1 MPLFGPKPNKIFVFI
16 YYKIDPPTSSQQTE
30 ILASLPKASAP
41 YVFAEAVQLPKGYEE
56 ARQFPE
62 LYEKWKVTYPQ
73 MVATRYVFNHGIG
86 TYSKKVEYKT
96 REMAGFLVT
105 TASGQYS

>member
-41 YVFAEAVQLPKGYEE
+41 YVFAEAVQLPKEYEE

-86 TYSKKVEYKT
+86 TYSKRWST
-96 REMAGFLVT
+96 RPGKWPDFL
-105 TASGQYS
+105 